1 MNIKFYLK
9 EPKKAESLLLMFC
22 RWNGNVIKLSTRHR
36 IECKTWNAEKQRCV
50 VSKSKFCESRN
61 AVCESTNRFLKELME
76 AIHSYVD
83 SENFHET
90 ITTPSTAKEH
100 IERQIE
106 SLVDAE
112 EQNLIKLQQ
121 TPIEFFKEY
130 VERKRIDTHTGRY
143 IGERTKIHQRTVI
156 HRLELFLVDTRLPND
171 FSTFTSKKFDAQF
184 TEWCY
189 FS

>member
-1 MNIKFYLK
+1 
-9 EPKKAESLLLMFC
+9 
-22 RWNGNVIKLSTRHR
+22 
-36 IECKTWNAEKQRCV
+36 
-50 VSKSKFCESRN
+50 
-61 AVCESTNRFLKELME
+61 ME

-90 ITTPSTAKEH
+90 ITTPSTAKER

-112 EQNLIKLQQ
+112 EQNRIKLQQ

-184 TEWCY
+184 KKWCY

>member
-1 MNIKFYLK
+1 MEWIVPSKRPLFSPLK
-9 EPKKAESLLLMFC
+9 S
-22 RWNGNVIKLSTRHR
+22 
-36 IECKTWNAEKQRCV
+36 
-50 VSKSKFCESRN
+50 
-61 AVCESTNRFLKELME
+61 
-76 AIHSYVD
+76 
-83 SENFHET
+83 
-90 ITTPSTAKEH
+90 
-100 IERQIE
+100 RQIE

-112 EQNLIKLQQ
+112 EQNRIKLQQ

-143 IGERTKIHQRTVI
+143 IGERTKKHQRTVI

-184 TEWCY
+184 KKWCY